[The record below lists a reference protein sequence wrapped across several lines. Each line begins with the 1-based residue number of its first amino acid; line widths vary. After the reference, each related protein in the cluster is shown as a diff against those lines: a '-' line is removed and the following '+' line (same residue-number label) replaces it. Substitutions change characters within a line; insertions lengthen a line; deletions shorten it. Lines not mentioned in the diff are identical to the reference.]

1 MTLNPK
7 LKKITQIMKKL
18 EHILYED
25 KSAKRLFTTPQCK
38 KIKWPSKR
46 RRGPLRWDNSRCQ
59 VCNNIEEIDKRKYKY
74 TRKTVDRYR
83 LRWSIYKKSNT
94 KF

>member
-18 EHILYED
+18 EHILYQD

-38 KIKWPSKR
+38 KIK
-46 RRGPLRWDNSRCQ
+46 
-59 VCNNIEEIDKRKYKY
+59 
-74 TRKTVDRYR
+74 
-83 LRWSIYKKSNT
+83 
-94 KF
+94 